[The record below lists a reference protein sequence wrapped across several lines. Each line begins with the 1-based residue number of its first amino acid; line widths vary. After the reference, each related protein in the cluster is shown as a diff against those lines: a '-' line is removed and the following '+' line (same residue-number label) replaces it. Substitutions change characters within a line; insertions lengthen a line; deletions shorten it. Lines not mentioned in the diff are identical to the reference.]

1 VRAAIQG
8 GLAQDAEILIVDPP
22 RKGLQLVSRW
32 IANEVSGPSPSTGLV
47 YLELKAQPKAL
58 ETSCTSGVQGPAT
71 LTAGRTTGPAVPATG
86 DIYIM
91 WISGDRPLHVSESET
106 LAVPD
111 TRFLLQ
117 SLKDDLGVILASHGG

>member
-1 VRAAIQG
+1 
-8 GLAQDAEILIVDPP
+8 
-22 RKGLQLVSRW
+22 
-32 IANEVSGPSPSTGLV
+32 
-47 YLELKAQPKAL
+47 
-58 ETSCTSGVQGPAT
+58 
-71 LTAGRTTGPAVPATG
+71 
-86 DIYIM
+86 M